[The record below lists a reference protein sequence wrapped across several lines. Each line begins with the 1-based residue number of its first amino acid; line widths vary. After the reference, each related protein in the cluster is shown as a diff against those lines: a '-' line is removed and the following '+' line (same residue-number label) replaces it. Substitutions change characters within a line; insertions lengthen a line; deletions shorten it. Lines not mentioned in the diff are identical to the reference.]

1 MKMEES
7 DMLAEL
13 TDGRKQYGDFSLDCT
28 MHLEEG
34 RITGLIGKNGAGKS
48 TIFKA
53 ILGLIHLDGGTVR
66 IMGQSGVPLTVQ
78 QKEEIGV
85 VLSDSTFSGYLT
97 VKQIM
102 RIMEKMY
109 HTFNRDKFT
118 DNCRKLSVPLDKK
131 IMEFSTGTRA
141 KLKVLLALSYESRF
155 LILDEATAGLD
166 VTARDQLLDLLREYM
181 ETEGRGILISSH
193 ISSDL
198 EGLCDDLYMIHN
210 GKIVLHEDMDV
221 LLDQYGLLKVDEK
234 TFESLDKSYILCVV
248 KENWGYSCLT
258 GEKQFYME
266 NYPGIAV
273 ERGSV
278 DEIISM
284 ISKGERL

>member
-1 MKMEES
+1 
-7 DMLAEL
+7 MLAEL
-13 TDGRKQYGDFSLDCT
+13 TDVRKQYGDFSLDCT

-66 IMGQSGVPLTVQ
+66 IMGQPGVPLTVQ

-131 IMEFSTGTRA
+131 IREFSTGTRA

-166 VTARDQLLDLLREYM
+166 VTARDQILDLLREYM

-221 LLDQYGLLKVDEK
+221 LLAQYGLLKVDEK